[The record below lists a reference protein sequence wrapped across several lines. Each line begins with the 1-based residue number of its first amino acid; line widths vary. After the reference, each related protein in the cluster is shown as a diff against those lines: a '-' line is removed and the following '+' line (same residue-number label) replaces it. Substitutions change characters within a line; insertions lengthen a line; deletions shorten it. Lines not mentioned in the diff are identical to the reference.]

1 MRQPRRGG
9 VISSEG
15 GRLPEVR
22 PNVEE
27 MAFFQEDWQIH
38 MSGLQTNIVAVAMV
52 LFGIVPVSHGG
63 SEEVPVLSLPSPQV
77 VTKTAQSPQQGM
89 PAALARVFVAVAAS
103 DTPEIVQALQDGG
116 DPNGLGFRVRDG
128 LQLTPLG
135 IAVLTGSIASMEVL
149 LDAGAR
155 VNSEASAVPPL
166 WAASFQCKPAATSIL
181 IGRGANVNTR
191 RGRSGLTPLLIA
203 CQSHCSSVARL
214 LLESG
219 ADPHAATVDGV
230 TPLMAAAWWGS
241 VPVMRLLLA
250 HDPDLLA
257 TDHAGHDGVY
267 FASLRGHA
275 ECLRLLLDASAD
287 ADRANVEGWTALRAA
302 ARSGSISCVELLLDH
317 GAEPDTTG
325 RDGRTPLQA
334 AAAHCHV
341 DVMKKLMEAGAT
353 LGVSR
358 GDWPTLD
365 DAVRSGCPAAIRIL
379 LESEAGTHA
388 AANHLDRAA
397 SDIQREIHQVEH
409 APAMV
414 ARLVECKAIIAEAR
428 GRLDGGH

>member
-1 MRQPRRGG
+1 M
-9 VISSEG
+9 
-15 GRLPEVR
+15 
-22 PNVEE
+22 
-27 MAFFQEDWQIH
+27 
-38 MSGLQTNIVAVAMV
+38 
-52 LFGIVPVSHGG
+52 
-63 SEEVPVLSLPSPQV
+63 
-77 VTKTAQSPQQGM
+77 
-89 PAALARVFVAVAAS
+89 
-103 DTPEIVQALQDGG
+103 
-116 DPNGLGFRVRDG
+116 
-128 LQLTPLG
+128 
-135 IAVLTGSIASMEVL
+135 
-149 LDAGAR
+149 
-155 VNSEASAVPPL
+155 
-166 WAASFQCKPAATSIL
+166 
-181 IGRGANVNTR
+181 
-191 RGRSGLTPLLIA
+191 
-203 CQSHCSSVARL
+203 
-214 LLESG
+214 
-219 ADPHAATVDGV
+219 DGV

-275 ECLRLLLDASAD
+275 ECLRLLLEASAD

-358 GDWPTLD
+358 GDWTTLD
-365 DAVRSGCPAAIRIL
+365 DAVRSGCPDAIRIL